1 FCGGSFR
8 KLDGS
13 TGLLDL
19 FDSCLGGACRF
30 DRDLCL
36 QLAIRKDAYAVLD
49 ATDNAGGLE
58 SSGIDSRLGVEL
70 LGIDRSLDTAE
81 RNGDV
86 FRCEDV
92 VEATLRQATI
102 DRHLA
107 ALEAVDG
114 NAGARLLALDAATTG
129 LALAGTDTATD
140 ADTVVGGTVF
150 IFDFVQFH
158 DDFLRLTCRRRGQR
172 DAGPNGSRR
181 EPKGYPPGCE
191 KGASCCGR
199 DRSGSGVGRPGGGW
213 GNR

>member
-1 FCGGSFR
+1 MQSAPHPVFRSVPESATAKIGPGIVRLTYGSKIARCEARRAISSALFCDGSFR

-30 DRDLCL
+30 DGDLCL
-36 QLAIRKDAYAVLD
+36 QLAIRKDAHAVLD

-58 SSGIDSRLGVEL
+58 SSSIDGRLGVEL
-70 LGIDRSLDTAE
+70 LGIDRSLDTAV

-86 FRCEDV
+86 FRCKDV
-92 VEATLRQATI
+92 VEAALRQATI

-140 ADTVVGGTVF
+140 ADTVLGGTVV

-158 DDFLRLTCRRRGQR
+158 DDFLRLT
-172 DAGPNGSRR
+172 S
-181 EPKGYPPGCE
+181 
-191 KGASCCGR
+191 
-199 DRSGSGVGRPGGGW
+199 
-213 GNR
+213 